1 MEEIIIKV
9 KGKEY
14 KVRVE
19 EKGGK
24 VKVYCGNDVYE
35 IDSKSEIEPLFA
47 DIIKEEENEKGQI
60 AVKAPLPGVIFSVNA
75 KAGDK
80 VKKGAVLAYSRYI
93 INGRKIQ
100 VEFQVRNEMIV
111 HPAVKDDKLF
121 KVSSICLPVIFS
133 LPERGVFLTAAKP
146 LGAWWWNIFL
156 IKQAS

>member
-80 VKKGAVLAYSRYI
+80 VKKGAVL
-93 INGRKIQ
+93 
-100 VEFQVRNEMIV
+100 
-111 HPAVKDDKLF
+111 VKLMAMKMEND
-121 KVSSICLPVIFS
+121 VA
-133 LPERGVFLTAAKP
+133 AAKDC
-146 LGAWWWNIFL
+146 IVRE
-156 IKQAS
+156 IKVKKNDTVNRGDTLAILE

>member
-14 KVRVE
+14 KV
-19 EKGGK
+19 K

-47 DIIKEEENEKGQI
+47 DIIKEEEKEKGQI

-80 VKKGAVLAYSRYI
+80 VKKGAVL
-93 INGRKIQ
+93 
-100 VEFQVRNEMIV
+100 
-111 HPAVKDDKLF
+111 VKLMAMKMEND
-121 KVSSICLPVIFS
+121 VA
-133 LPERGVFLTAAKP
+133 AAKDC
-146 LGAWWWNIFL
+146 IVRE
-156 IKQAS
+156 IKVKKN